1 MISSNLT
8 SWLTI
13 LGSFAGPLANQ
24 LFLTPPTAPNT
35 LVTPQVFAFVKDVLD
50 KATIPGL
57 SMGIVRLRSQ
67 SRFPDVQ
74 LATWGR
80 QTEDAEDDD
89 MTSDVS
95 EIERPPATY
104 LRRLFM
110 QTLFAL
116 ASCSK
121 AFLTSAV
128 GLVIDDY
135 AQGHNTTSL
144 PAGVQ
149 QLDWDTKIQALLP
162 DEWGLRDEWVGS
174 RVSLRDAFSHTSGLP
189 RYIGCSLRRIIVD
202 DTLQARLLLS
212 AWRKCHRCPTEA
224 EEAPNCL

>member
-8 SWLTI
+8 SLLTI

-110 QTLFAL
+110 PRL
-116 ASCSK
+116 
-121 AFLTSAV
+121 
-128 GLVIDDY
+128 Y
-135 AQGHNTTSL
+135 
-144 PAGVQ
+144 
-149 QLDWDTKIQALLP
+149 
-162 DEWGLRDEWVGS
+162 LRWP
-174 RVSLRDAFSHTSGLP
+174 RVP
-189 RYIGCSLRRIIVD
+189 RHS
-202 DTLQARLLLS
+202 
-212 AWRKCHRCPTEA
+212 
-224 EEAPNCL
+224 